1 MAGHVANPATKFED
15 ATTIRSLANSEGMT
29 QNKHQWKSGDGEYI
43 GWSDV
48 TECTVSIRSPFCGCK
63 TIFCVEFNGKDKAL
77 SCYSNETEPFILRK
91 FSHDHWR
98 TNKDGKMAQKSA
110 GVDMEQNCVTVTLCT
125 VYTNSLRMDHTFD
138 SGAALSF
145 YRAMLCIRG
154 TSHGPVSVCVC
165 LCLSQSGVLLKRQ
178 NVGSHKQHHTIP
190 QGL

>member
-1 MAGHVANPATKFED
+1 MIIDLPT
-15 ATTIRSLANSEGMT
+15 
-29 QNKHQWKSGDGEYI
+29 
-43 GWSDV
+43 
-48 TECTVSIRSPFCGCK
+48 
-63 TIFCVEFNGKDKAL
+63 
-77 SCYSNETEPFILRK
+77 
-91 FSHDHWR
+91 
-98 TNKDGKMAQKSA
+98 KMARWRQKSA

-125 VYTNSLRMDHTFD
+125 VYTNSLRMDHTFV